1 MLPAEVF
8 SFLKFKN
15 NKFKKFNK
23 NIKNFCIIS
32 VLINISFFYEYIKN
46 NLLKE

>member
-1 MLPAEVF
+1 MLLTEVF

-15 NKFKKFNK
+15 NKFKKFSK

-32 VLINISFFYEYIKN
+32 VL
-46 NLLKE
+46 